1 MMKRRI
7 LVAIACTL
15 AAGTMASAQDS
26 VKMDPALL
34 TAKEKVIEAQ
44 RTCNVALA
52 NEWVTDDMLFIH
64 ANGILQDKKAFGDFV
79 KTCTLA
85 DIRFDVDNVRTY
97 GDVAVLS
104 GKLPFKMKQGTS
116 MSFFVSEVYV
126 KRNGKWLFASHQST
140 DAASFI
146 ASMKPPAGSK

>member
-1 MMKRRI
+1 MKRRI
-7 LVAIACTL
+7 LVAIACSL

-34 TAKEKVIEAQ
+34 MAKEKVIEAQ
-44 RTCNVALA
+44 KTCNVALA

-85 DIRFDVDNVRTY
+85 DIRFDVDNVRMY

-104 GKLPFKMKQGTS
+104 GKLPFKMKQGPG

-140 DAASFI
+140 DAPSFI
-146 ASMKPPAGSK
+146 ASMKALAASK